1 MLRLENVSRHFG
13 PLKAVDDVSFDM
25 SAGELRAVIG
35 PNGAG
40 KTTFFNLI
48 SGLLP
53 PTAGRIWFDGKNI
66 TRQTIV
72 QRVAQGIVR
81 TFQITEIL
89 PDLTVFENIR
99 VAVETA
105 AGLNS
110 KPWISRATRITLDR
124 RVGELIE
131 TVGLHGKDDRVVG
144 ELAHGDQRVVEVA
157 AALSLNPRLLLLDE
171 PTAGMGDTETE
182 NMVNLV
188 RRLHAERGVSILFIE
203 HDMDIVFGIAQRIT
217 VLDQGRVLA
226 DGTPD
231 MISANPMVR
240 AAYLGIHRMTKVLR
254 ARDLHTYY
262 SKSHILHGVSLEVNE
277 GEIVTLLGRNGAGKT
292 TTVRSLMGLT
302 PPRSVTPSCLART
315 RRAGLRTGSP
325 NLASATFPEGR
336 KIFGGLT
343 VLENLKVPPA
353 RAGSWD
359 INRVFKLF
367 PRLEERKSQ
376 LGRQLSGGEQEM
388 LAIAR
393 PLLLNPRLMLLD
405 EPSQG
410 LAPLIIKEVMNIVRR
425 MRQEGLSVLLIEQN
439 APLSLSI
446 ADRAYVLDD
455 GKVVYSGDAVDLAKD
470 TELVNK
476 LAGAGRNA
484 ATSP

>member
-1 MLRLENVSRHFG
+1 MTAAERFPLAPPAGRTTPSVTSQPNRELLRLENVSRHFG

-25 SAGELRAVIG
+25 SEGELRAVIG

-53 PTAGRIWFDGKNI
+53 PTAGRIWFDGKDI

-131 TVGLHGKDDRVVG
+131 AVGLHGKDDRVVG

-171 PTAGMGDTETE
+171 PTAGMGDSETE

-231 MISANPMVR
+231 MISANPAVR
-240 AAYLGIHRMTKVLR
+240 AAYLG
-254 ARDLHTYY
+254 
-262 SKSHILHGVSLEVNE
+262 S
-277 GEIVTLLGRNGAGKT
+277 
-292 TTVRSLMGLT
+292 
-302 PPRSVTPSCLART
+302 
-315 RRAGLRTGSP
+315 
-325 NLASATFPEGR
+325 
-336 KIFGGLT
+336 
-343 VLENLKVPPA
+343 
-353 RAGSWD
+353 
-359 INRVFKLF
+359 
-367 PRLEERKSQ
+367 
-376 LGRQLSGGEQEM
+376 
-388 LAIAR
+388 
-393 PLLLNPRLMLLD
+393 
-405 EPSQG
+405 
-410 LAPLIIKEVMNIVRR
+410 
-425 MRQEGLSVLLIEQN
+425 
-439 APLSLSI
+439 
-446 ADRAYVLDD
+446 
-455 GKVVYSGDAVDLAKD
+455 
-470 TELVNK
+470 TE
-476 LAGAGRNA
+476 
-484 ATSP
+484 